1 MMTATDHS
9 GFPDGLA
16 TLQLLAV
23 SSVVFAHPSLGSA
36 EPGAGLSFA
45 RRRRGPDHKSAR
57 SDTMTKRLCIRLA
70 MGALGAAVAVATA
83 AVPGRAE
90 DKVIKIGALLPISG
104 PGSYFGVQDKQGI
117 ELALELINKTGVNG
131 YKLDVKYEDSACGP
145 LPATQ
150 AAKRLLE
157 QYKPDVILGE
167 ECSDATLAIMPV
179 VEEAKVPLIN
189 AGSSAIKITEPGN
202 PWTFRIF
209 PNEVM
214 QGVDIANN
222 AYKKLNARTA
232 VLLHENTNAGIGNA
246 NVFNEAFTKLGGKV
260 LADIGFGRD
269 VNDFTA
275 IATRIA
281 GLGAVDVIPTYTL
294 EGQGLKITQAL
305 MQAGVTKG
313 GDGKAIQVGTI
324 WLPFGFEQKAGKAA
338 LGYVRAV
345 QFDPLDQRPVV
356 RDFIAA
362 FKAKY
367 NQSPTHLH
375 AHSYDQIALVADVVK
390 RGGTDAQSIRDGL
403 AATKNFSG
411 VTGSVAFD
419 QTNQNTSMDT
429 IHYMETLPDL
439 TWKPLGWN

>member
-1 MMTATDHS
+1 MTLRLRSRAVVAEMI
-9 GFPDGLA
+9 FAGLIA
-16 TLQLLAV
+16 TLA
-23 SSVVFAHPSLGSA
+23 AA
-36 EPGAGLSFA
+36 GA
-45 RRRRGPDHKSAR
+45 
-57 SDTMTKRLCIRLA
+57 
-70 MGALGAAVAVATA
+70 
-83 AVPGRAE
+83 RAD

-104 PGSYFGVQDKQGI
+104 PGSYFGVQDRQGI
-117 ELALELINKTGVNG
+117 DLAIEQLNKAGVNG
-131 YKLDVKYEDSACGP
+131 YKFEVKYEDSACGP

-157 QYKPDVILGE
+157 QFKPDVVLGE

-179 VEEAKVPLIN
+179 VEEAKVPMIN
-189 AGSSAIKITEPGN
+189 AGSSAIKITQPGN
-202 PWTFRIF
+202 YWTFRIF
-209 PNEVM
+209 PDEVM
-214 QGVDIANN
+214 QGVDLAKN
-222 AYKKLNARTA
+222 AYTKLNARTA

-246 NVFNEAFTKLGGKV
+246 NVFNEAFTKLGGKI

-281 GLGAVDVIPTYTL
+281 GLGQVDVIPTYTL

-313 GDGKAIQVGTI
+313 GDGKAIQIGTI

-345 QFDPLDQRPVV
+345 QFDPLDKRPLVQ
-356 RDFIAA
+356 DFIAA

-375 AHSYDQIALVADVVK
+375 AHSYDQILLIADTVK
-390 RGGTDAQSIRDGL
+390 RGANNAQSIRDALAKTQNL
-403 AATKNFSG
+403 AA
-411 VTGSVAFD
+411 VTGTISID
-419 QTNQNTSMDT
+419 SHNQNISMDT
-429 IHYMETLPDL
+429 VHYMETLPDL